1 MKLFLDTNVVVDL
14 CAGRQPYYADAAKI
28 MELAA
33 RHEISLIVSSL
44 TIVNVAYVLRKAVG
58 IDEMYAKL
66 EAFLKYVDVSPIDES
81 AVKSAISIN
90 RKDFEDAVQ
99 YYSASS
105 YDADLI
111 ITRDKS
117 GFSGFPIEACS
128 PTEFIGRC
136 Y

>member
-14 CAGRQPYYADAAKI
+14 CAGRQPYYADASKI

-33 RHEISLIVSSL
+33 RHEVSLVVSSL
-44 TIVNVAYVLRKAVG
+44 TFVNVAYVLRKVVG
-58 IDEMYAKL
+58 IDEIYTRL
-66 EAFLKYVDVSPIDES
+66 GSLLKYVYLSPIDES
-81 AVKSAISIN
+81 VVKSAISAN

-105 YDADLI
+105 CDADLI

-117 GFSGFPIEACS
+117 GFLGFPIEACS
-128 PTEFIGRC
+128 PSEFIGRC
-136 Y
+136 S